1 MMDFVLRMMNFVLKV
16 MNHLLMMMDFL
27 VRMGK
32 AYNAGEF
39 LQVLRVRCCML
50 CIYMPAIDRSLE

>member
-1 MMDFVLRMMNFVLKV
+1 MMNFVLKV

-39 LQVLRVRCCML
+39 LQVRVRCCML